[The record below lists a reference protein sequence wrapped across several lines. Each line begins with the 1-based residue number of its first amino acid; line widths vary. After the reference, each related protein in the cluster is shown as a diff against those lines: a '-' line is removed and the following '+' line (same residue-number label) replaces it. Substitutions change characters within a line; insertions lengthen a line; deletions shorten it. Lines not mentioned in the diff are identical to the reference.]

1 MSDIFPQN
9 PKLFT
14 LTNAQGMQ
22 VVIMDWGATIHSILV
37 PVGEGKLRE
46 VIVAPKEPTDYHK
59 QYCYMGATIGRY
71 ANRIDKGTFEA
82 NNKTYVVGGGKD
94 VVLHGGDVG
103 FDKCRFEVV
112 ESSSNS
118 LVLKHHSPDGDEGF
132 PGNFDLTVTYKLED
146 DGALNIDYY
155 ATCDQE
161 CPACITN
168 HSYFNL
174 NGHHS
179 KVLGHIAKFNS
190 KQILVIDSR
199 AIPTGEVYDVTK
211 RTDKVDNFN
220 FTSEKKLANSVADFA
235 DDENMKYTGG
245 YDHAF
250 IINDFGNDKIPCVTM
265 LGEVV
270 EGKQVK
276 MEVFTDY
283 PAFQFY
289 SGNAINQGTPDVAI
303 ARDDGQVY
311 GIHDGFAIEPEFFPD
326 APHLTQFAQHNPVVT
341 PQKPLKRFITY
352 KFTAV

>member
-14 LTNAQGMQ
+14 LTNANGMQ
-22 VVIMDWGATIHSILV
+22 VTIMDWGATIHSILV

-46 VIVAPKEPTDYHK
+46 VIVGPKEPTDYHK

-82 NNKTYVVGGGKD
+82 NGKTYVVGCGKD
-94 VVLHGGDVG
+94 VVLHGGEVG
-103 FDKCRFEVV
+103 FDKCRFHAITHTKNSVV
-112 ESSSNS
+112 FSHKS
-118 LVLKHHSPDGDEGF
+118 KDGDEGF
-132 PGNFDLTVTYKLED
+132 PGNFNLDVIYKLDD
-146 DGALNIDYY
+146 DGSLNICYK
-155 ATCDQE
+155 ASCDQE

-174 NGHHS
+174 NGYHS
-179 KVLGHIAKFNS
+179 KVLGHTAQFNS
-190 KQILVIDSR
+190 ESILVIDSR

-220 FTSEKKLANSVADFA
+220 FTKEKKLANSVEDFV

-250 IINDFGNDKIPCVTM
+250 IIKGTPNDQTPCATFK
-265 LGEVV
+265 GEVV
-270 EGKQVK
+270 DGKQVK

-289 SGNAINQGTPDVAI
+289 SGNAINQGTPDNAI
-303 ARDDGQVY
+303 ARDDGKPY

-326 APHLTQFAQHNPVVT
+326 APHLKQFSKLNPMVT
-341 PQKPLKRFITY
+341 PDDPLVRFIVY
-352 KFTAV
+352 KFTAI